1 MGHVTAAP
9 HRSTSCKAAHRKPS
23 ISVPVSK
30 IPIINCFFVPV
41 RLGTMTAPQPLK
53 GGSMDESHSQ
63 ELVKHVREI
72 VERLDDLSFYA
83 ASSTSQ
89 RLHLAAMA
97 MQGLV
102 TSMSGELEVEATAK
116 RAVQYADALI
126 AVLEDE

>member
-1 MGHVTAAP
+1 
-9 HRSTSCKAAHRKPS
+9 
-23 ISVPVSK
+23 
-30 IPIINCFFVPV
+30 
-41 RLGTMTAPQPLK
+41 
-53 GGSMDESHSQ
+53 MDESHSQ